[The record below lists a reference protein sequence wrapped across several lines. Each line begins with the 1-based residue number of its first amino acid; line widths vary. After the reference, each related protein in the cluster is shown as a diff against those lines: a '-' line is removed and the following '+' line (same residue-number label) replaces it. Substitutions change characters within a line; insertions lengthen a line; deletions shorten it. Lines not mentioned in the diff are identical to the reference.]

1 MLSLK
6 KNKKLIL
13 LCTAI
18 VIAVIILLLSPFKMI
33 DGKLYNVNTKELE
46 LRHCTLSKY
55 DIKKLSK
62 FRKVHVLKLAFCDAD
77 SIAFIES
84 MPELREL
91 YINGNSLEDGKNI
104 RDLTAISRCSKL
116 KEIHMLDVGLTE
128 LSLFKNLPELENL
141 DIPFNYIEDI
151 SDISSLKNLK
161 EICIWGDDISDL
173 SEFSALHELK
183 YANIRSN
190 NLYDITSLTEI
201 ESLECII
208 ISSFGSSY
216 KANGYIKIPDLS
228 DCKNLKDIRLISGS
242 DADYSMLLSA
252 PALEKICVVS
262 GRLSDKQRA
271 EFVMRGIKIDE
282 VGEVTYPPKNSPS
295 YPKKSK

>member
-1 MLSLK
+1 MILLK

-13 LCTAI
+13 LCSVI
-18 VIAVIILLLSPFKMI
+18 VIAVIILLFSPFKMI
-33 DGKLYNVNTKELE
+33 DGKLYNVNTEELQISN
-46 LRHCTLSKY
+46 RTLSKW
-55 DIKKLSK
+55 DIRKLSK
-62 FRKVHVLKLAFCDAD
+62 FKKVRVLELNSCEAE
-77 SIAFIES
+77 SIDFISS
-84 MPELREL
+84 MPELSEL
-91 YINGNSLEDGKNI
+91 IVHGKAYTNGPI
-104 RDLTAISRCSKL
+104 IHDLTAVSSCSKL
-116 KEIHMLDVGLTE
+116 KKIRILDMGLTD
-128 LSLFKNLPELENL
+128 LSLFKDLPDLEQL
-141 DIPFNYIEDI
+141 DLSRNYIEDI

-190 NLYDITSLTEI
+190 NLNDITSLTEI

-228 DCKNLKDIRLISGS
+228 DCKNLKDIRLLSGS

-271 EFVMRGIKIDE
+271 EFVMRGIKVDE
-282 VGEVTYPPKNSPS
+282 VGK
-295 YPKKSK
+295 